1 VQGCIQKYAKCGS
14 KSLLFIPLHRL
25 EYVLRFLHC
34 LLLCIS
40 RFSPS
45 SSTRPIPRSAI
56 RILTD
61 EQLKRLEQLDQP
73 EPEAQSEPQTLPIGE
88 VEAIANLTTKLDA
101 LANVF
106 ALVLEGIQE
115 VREYYSADCWLPKRE
130 AAERLG
136 ISDKRLRSW
145 MDSDELVEGRDFY
158 DATPPGSGS
167 PRWLVNVARTRK
179 KISTSN
185 LFRSA
190 RRSPVSAKPK
200 SKARGR

>member
-1 VQGCIQKYAKCGS
+1 MSSDSCTASCSVSPDFPPAPAQDLSQEVQ
-14 KSLLFIPLHRL
+14 LELHL
-25 EYVLRFLHC
+25 KQDEHLAV
-34 LLLCIS
+34 
-40 RFSPS
+40 
-45 SSTRPIPRSAI
+45 
-56 RILTD
+56 LTD